1 MIEAS
6 IENKEQNLIK
16 YDKVSMVS
24 RTRML
29 LPILCYDCWPKIKDT
44 HDEDI

>member
-29 LPILCYDCWPKIKDT
+29 LPIPLLRLLAKD
-44 HDEDI
+44 